1 MFSSNM
7 KKVCV
12 VVGNRAD
19 YGRLRPVLLALRAH
33 EKIEPQIVLAT
44 PALFSHFWWN
54 LKHSEPISF
63 VKSMPWYIRAR
74 LRKMLAGE
82 KGASVDEMGKMLERD
97 GFHIAATIP
106 AYFQGGNARAMIK
119 SSGLVLLGVSQ
130 VLEQLEPD
138 LVLVYGDRFEILPV
152 VMASAYANHRIAHI
166 EGGDVSGTI
175 DESIRHAITKFAHIH
190 FPVTEVSKQ
199 RIMQMGE
206 SPHTIFPVGM
216 SAIDQLVDLDLTLDD
231 LFFER
236 NPGGSNGAI
245 DFSKP
250 FALCMYH
257 PVTTRGQENQKD
269 FEALLNASRTLPM
282 QKIFLG
288 SNIDSGSEHISRLVA
303 SERQRGSYVF
313 LKTVQPDDFYRL
325 LANAHVAV
333 GNSSSF
339 LREGAYYGTPVVL
352 VGNRQKNRERG
363 MNVIEVEAEEEAI
376 AAAIQRQLKIGR
388 YEKDLRF
395 GTGNTGAAIARI
407 IGDLSLKDI
416 PVQKHWHMS

>member
-1 MFSSNM
+1 M

-33 EKIEPQIVLAT
+33 EKIDPQIVLAS

-63 VKSMPWYIRAR
+63 VKSIPWYVRAR
-74 LRKMLAGE
+74 LRKMLAGDT
-82 KGASVDEMGKMLERD
+82 STPVDEMGKMLARD
-97 GFHIAATIP
+97 GFAIAATIP

-130 VLEQLEPD
+130 VLERLQPD

-190 FPVTEVSKQ
+190 FPVTEMSKQ

-206 SPHTIFPVGM
+206 RPDFIFPVGM
-216 SAIDQLVDLDLTLDD
+216 SAIDQLVDLDLVLDD
-231 LFFER
+231 SFFER
-236 NPGGSNGAI
+236 NPGGSNSEI

-269 FEALLNASRTLPM
+269 FEALLKASRSIPM

-288 SNIDSGSEHISRLVA
+288 SNIDSGSSHITKLVE
-303 SERQRGSYVF
+303 SERGRGEYIF
-313 LKTVQPDDFYRL
+313 LKTVLPDDFYRL
-325 LANAHVAV
+325 LANSHIAV

-339 LREGAYYGTPVVL
+339 LREGAFFGTPVVL
-352 VGNRQKNRERG
+352 VGDRQKNRERG
-363 MNVIEVEAEEEAI
+363 LNVVEVPALQQEIELAI
-376 AAAIQRQLKIGR
+376 RTQLKKGR
-388 YEKDLRF
+388 YEKDMKF
-395 GTGNTGAAIARI
+395 GAGNTGAAIASI
-407 IGDLSLKDI
+407 IGELNIGDI

>member
-1 MFSSNM
+1 M

-33 EKIEPQIVLAT
+33 EKIEPQIVLAS

-54 LKHSEPISF
+54 LKHSEPVSF
-63 VKSMPWYIRAR
+63 VKSIPWYVRAR
-74 LRKMLAGE
+74 LRKVLAGE
-82 KGASVDEMGKMLERD
+82 RGVSIDEMGKMLERD
-97 GFHIAATIP
+97 GFPIAATIP

-130 VLEQLEPD
+130 ILEKLQPD

-190 FPVTEVSKQ
+190 FPVTEISKQ

-206 SPHTIFPVGM
+206 RPEFIFPVGM
-216 SAIDQLVDLDLTLDD
+216 SAIDQLVDLDLSLTED
-231 LFFER
+231 FFAR
-236 NPGGSNGAI
+236 NPGGSNNAF
-245 DFSKP
+245 DLAKP

-257 PVTTRGQENQKD
+257 PVTTRGEDNHKD
-269 FEALLNASRTLPM
+269 FEAVLKASLSLPM

-288 SNIDSGSEHISRLVA
+288 SNIDSGSAHISKIVA
-303 SERQRGSYVF
+303 SERQRGNYIF
-313 LKTVQPDDFYRL
+313 LKTVLPDDFYRL
-325 LANAHVAV
+325 LANAQIAV

-339 LREGAYYGTPVVL
+339 LREGAYFGTPVVL
-352 VGNRQKNRERG
+352 VGDRQKNRERG
-363 MNVIEVEAEEEAI
+363 MNVLEVPATQGEIER
-376 AAAIQRQLKIGR
+376 AIQAQLTRGR
-388 YEKDLRF
+388 YDRDIRF
-395 GTGNTGAAIARI
+395 GIGNTGTTIAAIL
-407 IGDLSLKDI
+407 GDLNIDDI
-416 PVQKHWHMS
+416 PVQKHWHMA